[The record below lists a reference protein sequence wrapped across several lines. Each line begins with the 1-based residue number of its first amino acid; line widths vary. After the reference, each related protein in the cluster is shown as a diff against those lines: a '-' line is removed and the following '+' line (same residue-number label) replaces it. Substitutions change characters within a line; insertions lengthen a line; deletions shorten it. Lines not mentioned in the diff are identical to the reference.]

1 MLPTTAPSA
10 RPTIRCRRIVGG
22 LAAGALLL
30 GACSGSEGADEP
42 EDTSTTEATT
52 TNEDA
57 TTTTNVPEGPTSE
70 DLEAILPTAA
80 ELGDGFTEVE
90 TPEQPSYFRL
100 AMIDRCPDA
109 VAVLDTPDGAVERT
123 IVASDGVALAF
134 ELAPDQEPMDPAEE
148 EGLVDALN
156 DCSFA
161 VRNDDGVL
169 HSIEW
174 AAGSDG
180 IGDQAIRGAFTDSIS
195 SDAMPEPVG
204 INTYFARVV
213 VGDVSILVRGVDGYV
228 DGQRVEFSSDEMAPI
243 TQEMVA
249 RVEGLT
255 GS

>member
-100 AMIDRCPDA
+100 AMIDRCPGA
-109 VAVLDTPDGAVERT
+109 QTVLDSPEGAVERT
-123 IVASDGVALAF
+123 IVALL
-134 ELAPDQEPMDPAEE
+134 ERDPWQLVVPGQIYHEMGKA
-148 EGLVDALN
+148 GKCCGCFPQLVDLIIETTEVFHRERATP
-156 DCSFA
+156 DGEIVSFLDKLRDKHRQCETA
-161 VRNDDGVL
+161 RL
-169 HSIEW
+169 IARKRMEQIR
-174 AAGSDG
+174 AA
-180 IGDQAIRGAFTDSIS
+180 
-195 SDAMPEPVG
+195 
-204 INTYFARVV
+204 
-213 VGDVSILVRGVDGYV
+213 
-228 DGQRVEFSSDEMAPI
+228 
-243 TQEMVA
+243 
-249 RVEGLT
+249 
-255 GS
+255 